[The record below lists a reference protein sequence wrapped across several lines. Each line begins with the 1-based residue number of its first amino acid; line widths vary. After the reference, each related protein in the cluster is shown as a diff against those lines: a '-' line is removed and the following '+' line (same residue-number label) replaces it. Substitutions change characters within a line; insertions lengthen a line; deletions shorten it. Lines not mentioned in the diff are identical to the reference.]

1 MARVNRAIEHDAVA
15 DAIARGIPVKK
26 LGYFETMNRRPEFKA
41 GAFKTAG
48 PDEELLE
55 RPVYCVFIIT
65 DGPATITVNGT
76 TKMTARKVYADG
88 VHEYECKSI
97 AQTPEGQRPGL
108 RSIKINEGA
117 AYQIKIDEMPTGG
130 SILY

>member
-55 RPVYCVFIIT
+55 RPAYCVHIIT
-65 DGPATITVNGT
+65 QGPAEITINGT
-76 TKMTARKVYADG
+76 TKATARKTYADG
-88 VHEYECKSI
+88 VHEYECKGR

-117 AYQIKIDEMPTGG
+117 AYQFIIDNIPTGG

>member
-1 MARVNRAIEHDAVA
+1 MARVNRAIENDTVA

-26 LGYFETMNRRPEFKA
+26 LGYFESMNSRPEFEA
-41 GAFKTAG
+41 GAFKIAG

-55 RPVYCVFIIT
+55 HPVYCVHIIT
-65 DGPATITVNGT
+65 QGPAELTVNGT
-76 TKMTARKVYADG
+76 TRPTARKVYADG
-88 VHEYECKSI
+88 VHEYECKSR
-97 AQTPEGQRPGL
+97 AQTPVGQRPGL